1 MDFDKLKATIV
12 KAGSLAAAMRTLRD
26 AGLSEEQMAVVVAIA
41 EAESEVMR
49 KRSRKAVDRTKVK
62 PEQLAA
68 IAAGLRAGLP
78 HSEIAAK
85 AGVSRV
91 TVWRHARAKAVHEP
105 SSHHVRDKL
114 PEGRTVK
121 DFKVERIDHKTAK
134 VFIEK
139 WHYSRKCP
147 TGLNIFFGAY
157 LDGELY
163 AVADYGM
170 GVNMD
175 KGASL
180 ARQTKHPVRFQNVTQ
195 AWLDKPPKN
204 MNIEGLTVGPVN
216 CLELKRL
223 CRQGDKGSAKIPLTR
238 FLAMCHRIL
247 KREKGISFIVSYSDP
262 GELKAV
268 SVDGQWQINA
278 PTPKTDATGIVK
290 QDTGHLYR
298 AANFQ
303 HLGKTA
309 PEAHTVDENGVIFHR
324 RTAYKAMKRWNA
336 NNPDNPKSLEE
347 VRKELG
353 RVPILSPP
361 KDRWFIAL

>member
-1 MDFDKLKATIV
+1 MNLDKLKAAIV
-12 KAGSLAAAMRTLRD
+12 KAGSLAAALRNLCD
-26 AGLSEEQMAVVVAIA
+26 AGLSKEQMAVVVAIA

-49 KRSRKAVDRTKVK
+49 KRSSKAVDRAKVR
-62 PEQLAA
+62 PEQIAA
-68 IAAGLRAGLP
+68 IAAGLKAGLP

-91 TVWRHARAKAVHEP
+91 TVWRHARVQPLKAHA
-105 SSHHVRDKL
+105 SRST
-114 PEGRTVK
+114 RTVK
-121 DFKVERIDHKTAK
+121 DFEVRSISHQIAK
-134 VFIEK
+134 PFIEQ

-147 TGLNIFFGAY
+147 TGLNLFFGAY

-180 ARQTKHPVRFQNVTQ
+180 ARQTKLPVRFQNITQ
-195 AWLDKPPKN
+195 DWLDNPPKN
-204 MNIEGLTVGPVN
+204 TNVEGLTVGPVN

-223 CRQGDKGSAKIPLTR
+223 CRQGEKGEAKIPLTR
-238 FLAMCHRIL
+238 FLSICHRIL
-247 KREKGISFIVSYSDP
+247 KREKGISFVVSYSDP
-262 GELKAV
+262 GELRAV
-268 SVDGQWQINA
+268 RVDGKWQIN
-278 PTPKTDATGIVK
+278 PPVPKPDATGIVK

-309 PEAHTVDENGVIFHR
+309 PETHTVDENGVIFHR
-324 RTAYKAMKRWNA
+324 RIAYKAMKRWNEKS
-336 NNPDNPKSLEE
+336 PDNWKSLDE
-347 VRKELG
+347 VRKESG